1 MIEQNLIGCI
11 LNKNSIIVDIIDIVK
26 PNDFTNNDARRIYKL
41 CIDFWRADKNIDI
54 VVALAE
60 LKDINPAWL
69 AESSMFQ
76 NMRMATVY
84 AGQIAETAKRERIN
98 KSVTEAISDKMNTSS
113 DVINLISNIVLEDAS
128 CDSDIADSASCVDE
142 FGEMLKSGGLKG
154 YSSGYKILDSL
165 DIKLIRGDY
174 WVVGASTSVGKTS
187 FALNIFCHLLLS
199 GDVKICMVSTEMTR
213 LQIISRLVAYFTN
226 IAGIK
231 IIKGNAH
238 ASEQEKIQKS
248 LTWLKTKL
256 FFISEKTFEITSIEN
271 KVRSLNLKHGLDVVF
286 IDYIQHCRSTD
297 YSDKY
302 ASLTNISGR
311 LQELGKVAGVCCI
324 ALSQLSNDYGKNGGS
339 LEFKGSGDIAGDCD
353 VGIIL
358 KKRKPRD
365 PILKI
370 SVKKNRHGPLGSGH
384 LKYNP
389 NYSKLEDFN

>member
-165 DIKLIRGDY
+165 DIKLIG
-174 WVVGASTSVGKTS
+174 V
-187 FALNIFCHLLLS
+187 I
-199 GDVKICMVSTEMTR
+199 
-213 LQIISRLVAYFTN
+213 
-226 IAGIK
+226 
-231 IIKGNAH
+231 
-238 ASEQEKIQKS
+238 
-248 LTWLKTKL
+248 TK
-256 FFISEKTFEITSIEN
+256 
-271 KVRSLNLKHGLDVVF
+271 
-286 IDYIQHCRSTD
+286 
-297 YSDKY
+297 
-302 ASLTNISGR
+302 
-311 LQELGKVAGVCCI
+311 
-324 ALSQLSNDYGKNGGS
+324 
-339 LEFKGSGDIAGDCD
+339 
-353 VGIIL
+353 
-358 KKRKPRD
+358 
-365 PILKI
+365 
-370 SVKKNRHGPLGSGH
+370 
-384 LKYNP
+384 
-389 NYSKLEDFN
+389 